1 VDDFSSKLDLPREL
15 ETVESI
21 DANHMQMARYCNKD
35 EHGYRAISGVLKS
48 FVRQELDGK
57 GTSPA
62 RPADVSCT
70 YSRLSSTWYRT
81 LMNLLLLAPDVLFM
95 VPFSRDDLFVGRED
109 IIAKIS
115 EKRNKQAASRNH
127 TRIALVGLGG
137 IGYRPRHPFRWR
149 SDPSL
154 GSRRSQSSM
163 RIEFNR
169 WSRRL

>member
-1 VDDFSSKLDLPREL
+1 VDNFSSKLDLPREL

-21 DANHMQMARYCNKD
+21 DANHMQMARYCSKD

-57 GTSPA
+57 ETSPA
-62 RPADVSCT
+62 RSADVSCT
-70 YSRLSSTWYRT
+70 YNRLSSTWYRT

-95 VPFSRDDLFVGRED
+95 VPFSRDDLFVGRGD

-115 EKRNKQAASRNH
+115 EKRSKQAASRNH

-137 IGYRPRHPFRWR
+137 IG
-149 SDPSL
+149 
-154 GSRRSQSSM
+154 
-163 RIEFNR
+163 
-169 WSRRL
+169 